1 MARKAEG
8 SDILEVAKAY
18 ISKAKTAETLRKAQ
32 AIVFPLAYGMSL
44 EKTAEAKGSFDGFLL
59 NLGGFLGTADFSRIN
74 RTGGFI

>member
-44 EKTAEAKGSFDGFLL
+44 EKTAEANGSFDGFLL
-59 NLGGFLGTADFSRIN
+59 NLGGLTSAGSIVRGASFKA
-74 RTGGFI
+74 